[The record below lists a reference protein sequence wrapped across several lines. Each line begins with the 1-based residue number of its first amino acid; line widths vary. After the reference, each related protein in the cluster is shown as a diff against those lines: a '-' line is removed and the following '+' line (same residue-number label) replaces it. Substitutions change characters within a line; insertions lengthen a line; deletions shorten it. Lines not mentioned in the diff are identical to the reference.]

1 MLSTRTKILYG
12 NLFWVGYLSLNKPV
26 CFIWR
31 LGRNDQWEPLRR
43 EECIRTVFYYYK
55 GSQVNMSRV
64 WIERDFLRS
73 CVSWRR
79 LHLWFGLIIIKN
91 TSNSQKYIFGWLR
104 SMLGSHFAFVYSVN
118 RSLYS
123 FSQTKRF
130 LNSIWAEML
139 PPQDQDVHQYIEE
152 IDR

>member
-1 MLSTRTKILYG
+1 MNWTR
-12 NLFWVGYLSLNKPV
+12 LFAFHGDAYTS
-26 CFIWR
+26 
-31 LGRNDQWEPLRR
+31 
-43 EECIRTVFYYYK
+43 
-55 GSQVNMSRV
+55 
-64 WIERDFLRS
+64 
-73 CVSWRR
+73 
-79 LHLWFGLIIIKN
+79 FGLIIIKS

-130 LNSIWAEML
+130 VNSIWAEML
-139 PPQDQDVHQYIEE
+139 PTPDQDVHQYIEE

>member
-1 MLSTRTKILYG
+1 
-12 NLFWVGYLSLNKPV
+12 
-26 CFIWR
+26 
-31 LGRNDQWEPLRR
+31 
-43 EECIRTVFYYYK
+43 
-55 GSQVNMSRV
+55 
-64 WIERDFLRS
+64 
-73 CVSWRR
+73 
-79 LHLWFGLIIIKN
+79 
-91 TSNSQKYIFGWLR
+91 
-104 SMLGSHFAFVYSVN
+104 MLGSHFAFVYSVN